1 MDNYLE
7 IIFTQ
12 KNAIILFVLGV
23 VLCLVMTC
31 FFKITKVPSRNE
43 TNKCCFAEFL
53 KALLL
58 YFFSLDYV
66 LSYRQKSDDKEER
79 TKYIK
84 CQNWKNLILSIIYSI
99 VVFLLWY
106 FLDCKQI
113 YPFLLGIVLF
123 RLWSRA
129 NEITISFFID
139 VVISKGEKKSKLDK
153 QDRISLA
160 INSLLE
166 EAILFA
172 CVHACLLKEC
182 ANSEGIAYG
191 IMYGVK
197 SFLPSV
203 IIGIQEGAIV
213 TGILS
218 AYQTI
223 SSVALITL
231 SIASYISEA
240 KAENK
245 IVQKKTNRKK

>member
-1 MDNYLE
+1 MF
-7 IIFTQ
+7 IFGIVFCY
-12 KNAIILFVLGV
+12 AF
-23 VLCLVMTC
+23 TC
-31 FFKITKVPSRNE
+31 FLKREQAPSRNE
-43 TNKCCFAEFL
+43 TNKCCFAEFF
-53 KALLL
+53 KALLQS
-58 YFFSLDYV
+58 FFSLDYV

-84 CQNWKNLILSIIYSI
+84 SQNCRNLILSIIYSI

-106 FLDCKQI
+106 FLDCKHI

-129 NEITISFFID
+129 NEITYSFVKD
-139 VVISKGEKKSKLDK
+139 VVSKEGKKSKLDK
-153 QDRISLA
+153 HDRIRLA
-160 INSLLE
+160 IKSLIE
-166 EAILFA
+166 EAILFT

-182 ANSEGIAYG
+182 ANLEGLAYG
-191 IMYGVK
+191 VMYGVK

-218 AYQTI
+218 AYQAF

-231 SIASYISEA
+231 AIASYISEA
-240 KAENK
+240 KAEKQDSSEENQ
-245 IVQKKTNRKK
+245 QK